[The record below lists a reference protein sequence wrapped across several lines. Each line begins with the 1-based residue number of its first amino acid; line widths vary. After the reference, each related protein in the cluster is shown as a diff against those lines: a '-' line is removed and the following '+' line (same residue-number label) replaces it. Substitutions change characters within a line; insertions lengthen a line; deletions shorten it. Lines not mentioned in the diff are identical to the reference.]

1 MNRGIVPHLTP
12 MSSKSI
18 HPNQKIFCA
27 GFDNGY
33 GSVKMFVD
41 GFDVIRIPSYIS
53 KEEMEDVPGRVVFNG
68 NAYTVGESAFRTGY
82 YFDRNTDSNFNKI
95 NNALITLLGALAHL
109 PHRKVWHLKVVV
121 SLHDVGLAS
130 DLCQVLNGEYKPLL
144 AGKQSDVKVEVLKVV
159 PEGMGA
165 LFGQQLPKKL
175 TVLDFGNGTTL
186 YSRYNLGKRE
196 VHTPY
201 AFGVEVL
208 IAEIAKKMKHLNGG
222 KLGDLSKIRFC
233 LEMGHTK
240 YSRDIDIKDVYTT
253 CLKQWYEGYLKKPVN
268 LALDAKH
275 QGDEIWAIGGGC
287 LLPGFKKLLEK
298 NDFQILANPVEA
310 NSSGLLQM
318 AKTLNSAT
326 NVTVEQLG
334 V

>member
-1 MNRGIVPHLTP
+1 MTEKN
-12 MSSKSI
+12 I
-18 HPNQKIFCA
+18 HANQKIFCA

-33 GSVKMFVD
+33 GSVKLLVD

-53 KEEMEDVPGRVVFNG
+53 REDMEDVPGRVVFNG

-82 YFDRNTDSNFNKI
+82 YFERNTDSNINKV

-109 PHRKVWHLKVVV
+109 PHRKVWHLKLVV
-121 SLHDVGLAS
+121 SLHDVALTD
-130 DLCQVLNGEYKPLL
+130 DLLRVLNGEYQPIL
-144 AGKQSDVKVEVLKVV
+144 AGKLSDVRVEVLKVV

-165 LFGQQLPKKL
+165 LFSRKLPKKL
-175 TVLDFGNGTTL
+175 TVVDFGNGTTL
-186 YSRYNLGKRE
+186 YSRYNQGKRE

-201 AFGVEVL
+201 AAGVEVL
-208 IAEIAKKMKHLNGG
+208 IAEIAKKMKYLNGG

-253 CLKQWYEGYLKKPVN
+253 CLKEWYESYLKKPVN

-287 LLPGFKKLLEK
+287 LLPGFKKLLVQNGFE
-298 NDFQILANPVEA
+298 ILDNPVEA
-310 NSSGLLQM
+310 NSCGLLQM
-318 AKTLNSAT
+318 AKTIVSSSSSSGA
-326 NVTVEQLG
+326 NVG